1 MKKLLA
7 IETGSLEQAKIA
19 IQYLESLNFPNPWE
33 VTGSIQRVTYFINPW
48 GKIDVVGTK
57 DFVYYAERRKDM
69 EYVIFK
75 PDFSQTLESQ
85 INPLFFPNY
94 QKPTISTW
102 I

>member
-33 VTGSIQRVTYFINPW
+33 VTGSTQRVTYFINPC

-57 DFVYYAERRKDM
+57 DFNYYSKRRENAE
-69 EYVIFK
+69 YIIFK

-85 INPLFFPNY
+85 INPIFFPDHPI
-94 QKPTISTW
+94 PTISTW